1 MFQALRS
8 IFVDYV
14 GKLTPLKRFDS
25 QKIKCDKLLWRI
37 GDIDM
42 RTASFGDL
50 TSVVS
55 ELIFVSIVSNPQML
69 LKSSDYRG
77 IAVLKVTSL
86 LTSEPVFAVDT
97 SHISFLDGY
106 SFLDDNEHD
115 ASVLDPHQVNCLSLY
130 NQLEFSMLLQNFCK
144 ETQRPSSHVLS
155 FVMVEILRLYHPN
168 IISKMLQNTNCFEST
183 IVQSLNMYKEK
194 LSEFESKVR
203 VTASAKKDLVDSKF
217 LFEHIRLPF
226 VGALRL
232 IFSEYLDKSQSQD
245 ENYILGL
252 VEVLGGDVNF
262 NVGLLRSNVPLME
275 ECKQGILMLCLL
287 YVFNNLNYTK
297 IGNHTADL
305 HLGQLISMID
315 GRGEVLKSNRFY
327 RPLFLRSLPSR
338 NQMQNFARNQ
348 GPFRGDWFEGKRPR
362 RTSPVSSVP
371 VTKQWSSSVS
381 QAGTSKQGPRSPVSS
396 VTDTDADEDLA
407 VDHKPTREFDQNWGL
422 PGSGLMEVEEDG
434 MTTGD
439 ESNPCIDG
447 PKGVA
452 TLD

>member
-1 MFQALRS
+1 M
-8 IFVDYV
+8 DYV
-14 GKLTPLKRFDS
+14 GKLTPLKRSDS
-25 QKIKCDKLLWRI
+25 QKVKCDKLLSRI

-97 SHISFLDGY
+97 SQISFLDGY
-106 SFLDDNEHD
+106 SFLDDAEHD

-144 ETQRPSSHVLS
+144 ETQRPSAHVLS
-155 FVMVEILRLYHPN
+155 FVMVEILRLYNPN
-168 IISKMLQNTNCFEST
+168 MICKMLQNTNCFESI

-203 VTASAKKDLVDSKF
+203 VAASAKKDLVNPKF
-217 LFEHIRLPF
+217 LFDHIRLPF

-245 ENYILGL
+245 ENYILAL
-252 VEVLGGDVNF
+252 VKVLGGTVNF
-262 NVGLLRSNVPLME
+262 NVGLLRSNVPLIE

-297 IGNHTADL
+297 IGNHCADL
-305 HLGQLISMID
+305 HLGQLINTIE
-315 GRGEVLKSNRFY
+315 GRGEILKSNRFY
-327 RPLFLRSLPSR
+327 RPLFLRTLPSR
-338 NQMQNFARNQ
+338 GQMQNFASNR
-348 GPFRGDWFEGKRPR
+348 GPFRGDRFEGKWPR
-362 RTSPVSSVP
+362 RTSPVSYVSA
-371 VTKQWSSSVS
+371 TKPWSSPVS
-381 QAGTSKQGPRSPVSS
+381 QAGPSKQKPRSPVGS
-396 VTDTDADEDLA
+396 VTDTDADESLA
-407 VDHKPTREFDQNWGL
+407 ANHIQTREFDQNWEN
-422 PGSGLMEVEEDG
+422 PAPGLMDVEDDDLG
-434 MTTGD
+434 TGD
-439 ESNPCIDG
+439 ERRLTVSLPSGNWREF
-447 PKGVA
+447 KNH
-452 TLD
+452 